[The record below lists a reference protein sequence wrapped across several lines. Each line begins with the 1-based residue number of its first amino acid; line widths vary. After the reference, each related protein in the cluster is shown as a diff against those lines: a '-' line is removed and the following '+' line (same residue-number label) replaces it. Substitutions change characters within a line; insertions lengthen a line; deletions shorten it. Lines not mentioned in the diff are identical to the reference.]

1 MDTLMSNRRLYK
13 AVANEIKAMIAS
25 GAYPPGS
32 RLPGERDLAER
43 FGVSRVVIR
52 EAEIALETL
61 GFVEIKVGSGAYV
74 TEPETMV
81 DPPLVKASAFELTQ
95 LRLLFEPECAA
106 LAAMSLRDD
115 EIAKLD
121 ATVEQMIEHGDDL
134 ELAEAADREFH
145 FLIARLTGNA
155 LIEHFIS
162 QIWNIRTD
170 VDEVRNVYHS
180 VCERDSHVRVDE
192 HSQIL
197 DAIRRR
203 DPEGARRAMRHH
215 FTRLLESLLE
225 QSEREAIEEA
235 KQRTRANRN
244 RFLGSVG

>member
-1 MDTLMSNRRLYK
+1 MSNRRLYK
-13 AVANEIKAMIAS
+13 AVADEIKAMIAS

-115 EIAKLD
+115 EIAKL
-121 ATVEQMIEHGDDL
+121 
-134 ELAEAADREFH
+134 
-145 FLIARLTGNA
+145 NA